1 MKTAYSLIAT
11 LALLF
16 CSGAL
21 HAQSEETRTLEL
33 DSGASV
39 TYTLRTYP
47 PDAHLARPAEALAPT
62 SALNSSKLLSLHLS
76 TGDIEEAALLSNAPR
91 RRYEELVTFKTTH
104 GDEQFK
110 RVFAE
115 YFDPKNSVAAEIIV
129 DNRSL
134 LIWKLADAARTKT
147 GAPTFHYAGQFF
159 VEVDGAYLID
169 DVPNEQRTRL
179 RWVLEA
185 YRSGNIPLKPSP

>member
-1 MKTAYSLIAT
+1 MRSGFPRPVLLAGLL
-11 LALLF
+11 LALT
-16 CSGAL
+16 
-21 HAQSEETRTLEL
+21 AQAQTEETRTLTRADGSSL
-33 DSGASV
+33 

-47 PDAHLARPAEALAPT
+47 ADAHLLRPDAKPVPT
-62 SALNSSKLLSLHLS
+62 SALESAKLIIFHLS
-76 TGDIEEAALLSNAPR
+76 DGDIEGAALLSNAPR
-91 RRYEELVTFKTTH
+91 RRYEELATFKKTH
-104 GDEQFK
+104 GDDTFK

-115 YFDPKNSVAAEIIV
+115 YFDPKNSVAAEIVV
-129 DNRSL
+129 DKRSL
-134 LIWKLADAARTKT
+134 LIWKLADAAKTKT

-169 DVPNEQRTRL
+169 DVPNDERTRL